1 MKTKNS
7 KLITNKELTRTFW
20 RSFTAE
26 WSWNY
31 ERQMN
36 LGYAYA
42 MRPALDKIYSD
53 NQVDLTDAYQRHLEF
68 YNVTPWLITFPLGI
82 CIAMEEQN
90 ATDSDFDKSSI
101 NDVKIA
107 LMGPLSGLG
116 DSFFWGT
123 LRVIATGIGTSLALE
138 GNILGPLLFLLIF
151 NVPAILARYF
161 GLLIGYNIGASF
173 IEKVQKTGLMD
184 KLSYGA
190 SVLGLCVVGAM
201 VATMVTLNMPLKIGT
216 GDDSASLQDIFDG
229 IVPQILPLL
238 FTLFMFVLVK
248 KGVKAHWILLLIAA
262 IGIFGAWTGL
272 LGN

>member
-1 MKTKNS
+1 MKMKNS

-36 LGYAYA
+36 LGYSYA
-42 MRPALDKIYSD
+42 MRPALEKIYGD
-53 NQVDLTDAYQRHLEF
+53 NKEKLTDAYQRHLEF
-68 YNVTPWLITFPLGI
+68 YNITPWLITFPLGI
-82 CIAMEEQN
+82 SIAMEEQN

-151 NVPAILARYF
+151 NIPAMLARYF
-161 GLLIGYNIGASF
+161 GLLIGYNIGTSF

-201 VATMVTLNMPLKIGT
+201 VATMVTLNMPLKIGSGT
-216 GDDSASLQDIFDG
+216 DASSLQDIFDG
-229 IVPQILPLL
+229 IIPQILPLL
-238 FTLFMFVLVK
+238 FTVFIFALVK
-248 KGVKAHWILLLIAA
+248 KDIKAHWILLLIAF
-262 IGIFGAWTGL
+262 IGIFGAWSGI
-272 LGN
+272 LG

>member
-1 MKTKNS
+1 M
-7 KLITNKELTRTFW
+7 
-20 RSFTAE
+20 
-26 WSWNY
+26 
-31 ERQMN
+31 
-36 LGYAYA
+36 
-42 MRPALDKIYSD
+42 
-53 NQVDLTDAYQRHLEF
+53 
-68 YNVTPWLITFPLGI
+68 
-82 CIAMEEQN
+82 
-90 ATDSDFDKSSI
+90 
-101 NDVKIA
+101 
-107 LMGPLSGLG
+107 
-116 DSFFWGT
+116 
-123 LRVIATGIGTSLALE
+123 
-138 GNILGPLLFLLIF
+138 
-151 NVPAILARYF
+151 PAILARYF

-238 FTLFMFVLVK
+238 FTLFMFVLVR

-272 LGN
+272 LGS

>member
-1 MKTKNS
+1 MKMKNS
-7 KLITNKELTRTFW
+7 NLITKKDLMRTFW

-36 LGYAYA
+36 LGYSFAI
-42 MRPALDKIYSD
+42 RPALEKIYS
-53 NQVDLTDAYQRHLEF
+53 QKPEQLATAYQRHLEF

-82 CIAMEEQN
+82 SIAMEEQN
-90 ATDSDFDKSSI
+90 AVNKDFDESSI

-123 LRVIATGIGTSLALE
+123 LRVIATGIGASLAMQ

-151 NVPAILARYF
+151 NIPAIIARYF
-161 GLLIGYNIGASF
+161 GLFIGYNIGASF

-190 SVLGLCVVGAM
+190 SILGLSVVGAM
-201 VATMVTLNMPLKIGT
+201 VATMVTLNMPLTIGS
-216 GDDSASLQDIFDG
+216 GEEEKSLQAIFDG

-238 FTLFMFVLVK
+238 FTLFIFLLDR
-248 KGVKAHWILLLIAA
+248 KGLKAHWILLLIAG
-262 IGIFGAWTGL
+262 IGIFGAWSGL
-272 LGN
+272 LGK

>member
-82 CIAMEEQN
+82 SIAMEEQN
-90 ATDSDFDKSSI
+90 ATDSEFDKSSI